1 MICDSCGR
9 ANAAAARFC
18 DACGASSEA
27 GRPGARKIV
36 TVVFTDVVGSTA
48 LGERLDAETLHRSR
62 RRARAALTAWRV
74 FGVWPDA
81 WPLSDHRQG
90 GAAGRVRGPTGTP

>member
-18 DACGASSEA
+18 DACGAA
-27 GRPGARKIV
+27 LRPTPGGQETRKIV

-62 RRARAALTAWRV
+62 RRARAASH
-74 FGVWPDA
+74 GVA
-81 WPLSDHRQG
+81 
-90 GAAGRVRGPTGTP
+90 RVRCVARRLAAL